1 MTKDALPERLY
12 LLAPWDLPIEQ
23 QLSEANEVKLR
34 QALTQLLHALDRSSD
49 DQEALN
55 IINQE
60 LAHLDISHVFPA
72 SVSSTQTA
80 LKPWEVE
87 DFNNYFKLMHVQTKE
102 PAVCIVWSLLTAYQT
117 FLTLDESDS
126 EFDSTQ
132 VEYLKEGFRC
142 YAYLLARV
150 FNLSLEEIQ

>member
-80 LKPWEVE
+80 LKPWEVA

-102 PAVCIVWSLLTAYQT
+102 PAVCVVWSLLTAYQT

-126 EFDSTQ
+126 EFDLTQ

-142 YAYLLARV
+142 YVYLLARV

>member
-1 MTKDALPERLY
+1 MTKDILPDRLY
-12 LLAPWDLPIEQ
+12 LLPPLDLPVEQ

-34 QALTQLLHALDRSSD
+34 QALKQLLHALELSSKR
-49 DQEALN
+49 EALN

-60 LAHLDISHVFPA
+60 LVALDMSHVFPA

-80 LKPWEVE
+80 LKLWEVE
-87 DFNNYFKLMHVQTKE
+87 DFNNYFKLMHVQTQE
-102 PAVCIVWSLLTAYQT
+102 PAVCVVWSLFTSYKA
-117 FLTLDESDS
+117 FLLLDESDS

-132 VEYLKEGFRC
+132 VEFLKEGFRC

-150 FNLSLEEIQ
+150 FKLSLEEIQ